1 MSAAIAPPIPARHSR
16 ALTGSAPAAGRLLLV
31 VGEGVLTRL
40 AINFV
45 RSRPG
50 SRAVPCGQADVV
62 DFVSSNAV
70 DLILLDIDASLFAG
84 LALAAHV
91 RAAERRCDACRL
103 AVIVAC
109 TSSECRFRDC
119 LVGGGAIGGVLKLPC
134 DDPFFADCVD
144 AWCAAAP

>member
-1 MSAAIAPPIPARHSR
+1 MSHAIAPPIPARHSR
-16 ALTGSAPAAGRLLLV
+16 ALTGSAPAAGPLLLV
-31 VGEGVLTRL
+31 VGEGVLALL
-40 AINFV
+40 AIDFV
-45 RSRPG
+45 LSHPG

-62 DFVSSNAV
+62 DFVGSNAV

-91 RAAERRCDACRL
+91 RAAERRRDSCRS
-103 AVIVAC
+103 AVIVAS

-119 LVGGGAIGGVLKLPC
+119 LVGGGAISGVLKVPC
-134 DDPFFADCVD
+134 DGQFFADCVD